1 MDAVEHDLSPE
12 QWAALQAAW
21 GGCVLRRHRHP
32 AAARLRRLDER
43 AFLDRHV
50 AIRVD
55 LAERFGAADGCI
67 EA

>member
-1 MDAVEHDLSPE
+1 VGR
-12 QWAALQAAW
+12 AAGRL
-21 GGCVLRRHRHP
+21 GRLRVLRRHRHP

-55 LAERFGAADGCI
+55 LGERFGAADGCI